1 MGDQSSFGLD
11 LRIDVLDPVLW
22 LFIGI
27 LVTFLLTRLVT
38 RRIRATS
45 TRMAQQAAETRRILR
60 NISIGGVHI
69 HHQVVGILLMLGTG
83 IGLIAVQPAGTA
95 LNLTAGLF
103 GVGVSLAFDEF
114 ALWLHLDDVYW
125 TPAGRKSVDAI
136 FVVLAITGV
145 LISGVDVFPSLGD
158 TWGPQWGMLA
168 VLFFSVVCLLKGKI
182 PTGVVGVVLFP
193 VAVVGAL
200 RLAKPDSW
208 WTRRWY
214 ASRPRMARRAR
225 RRFDEQYDARWNRV
239 RDLVAGAPHLPSP
252 LRRDTRPDAQ
262 FGGSSSLPPEHSTPT
277 DGAQG
282 SAVSGPPSTG
292 AGPADRPHPAPV
304 SAAGLPAPSPP
315 GAGSPSR

>member
-1 MGDQSSFGLD
+1 MDSSSSDLGLGLD
-11 LRIDVLDPVLW
+11 LQIDVLDPVLW

-38 RRIRATS
+38 RRIRAVS
-45 TRMAQQAAETRRILR
+45 NRVADKADRTRRILR

-69 HHQVVGILLMLGTG
+69 HHQVIGILLMLGSG

-95 LNLTAGLF
+95 LNATALVF

-158 TWGPQWGMLA
+158 TWGPQLGMVA
-168 VLFFSVVCLLKGKI
+168 VLLLSVVCLLKGKI
-182 PTGVVGVVLFP
+182 ATGMVGVVLFP
-193 VAVVGAL
+193 VALVGAL

-208 WTRRWY
+208 WSRRWY
-214 ASRPRMARRAR
+214 TGRARMTRRSR
-225 RRFDEQYDARWNRV
+225 RRFDERYDARWNRL

-252 LRRDTRPDAQ
+252 LRRDARSAASGGPEVRTAVPGAPAPPDTRPVR
-262 FGGSSSLPPEHSTPT
+262 STDHEPVPT
-277 DGAQG
+277 HQE
-282 SAVSGPPSTG
+282 
-292 AGPADRPHPAPV
+292 R
-304 SAAGLPAPSPP
+304 
-315 GAGSPSR
+315 